1 MEILELDVVK
11 PKLQL
16 TEKELDMINDFIPT
30 SLDKLE
36 AGDLI
41 AVRFRAT
48 DNLLNRSYGKWGL
61 DELPI
66 LKNLLLGLPLTLDHA
81 WEDIGKTQALIFNAE
96 IRQYQAPKWAIDRA
110 GNGKVNQQVIKQ
122 EGGYFSL
129 EFDAAF
135 SPDAPAV
142 RALQFGKL
150 QSISLG
156 GFEYEDHICPL
167 CGVSFE
173 DESCPHLQ
181 PDK

>member
-66 LKNLLLGLPLTLDHA
+66 LKNLL
-81 WEDIGKTQALIFNAE
+81 
-96 IRQYQAPKWAIDRA
+96 
-110 GNGKVNQQVIKQ
+110 
-122 EGGYFSL
+122 S
-129 EFDAAF
+129 
-135 SPDAPAV
+135 
-142 RALQFGKL
+142 
-150 QSISLG
+150 
-156 GFEYEDHICPL
+156 
-167 CGVSFE
+167 
-173 DESCPHLQ
+173 
-181 PDK
+181 